1 MASYLSGN
9 VFIGKKMIAG
19 KATVSFAPKT
29 MASTA
34 SKLTSSVI
42 NKMASA
48 ASSSPY
54 ANVIAARK
62 PVLKL
67 LPGIAAIVASAK
79 PFSIM
84 SFSALANKTA
94 LSPFIKTIASVRPP
108 VSLPMVEQI
117 QPAVTA
123 APSIPLPAAAPT
135 VEEVQPVVTAA
146 PSIASVPMT
155 KFQLFLKTYFGL

>member
-9 VFIGKKMIAG
+9 IAVGKLTKMIAG
-19 KATVSFAPKT
+19 KATVSFANPT

-34 SKLTSSVI
+34 SKLASSVI
-42 NKMASA
+42 NKTAAKTAVKMASLFT
-48 ASSSPY
+48 SFK
-54 ANVIAARK
+54 VI
-62 PVLKL
+62 
-67 LPGIAAIVASAK
+67 
-79 PFSIM
+79 
-84 SFSALANKTA
+84 
-94 LSPFIKTIASVRPP
+94 SPFIKTIASVRPP

-123 APSIPLPAAAPT
+123 APSIPLPVEAPT

-146 PSIASVPMT
+146 PSITSVPMT